1 MHQVLFL
8 HTIIQEKIERKKKKY
23 WSIEKKKFFFLLLL
37 LLLLFVRIIK
47 MTSVFTETF
56 Q

>member
-23 WSIEKKKFFFLLLL
+23 WSIEKKKFFFSSS
-37 LLLLFVRIIK
+37 FFCFSSYV
-47 MTSVFTETF
+47 
-56 Q
+56 